1 MRGFFLCAASLAAA
15 VLSGGFALAQTP
27 LLGSGP
33 PGGQADE
40 ITGDDAPVPSLPNPF
55 SRFNLDR
62 LWAAPGQKKAQE
74 GLGEDDLGGDGRK
87 PAGQSGVAAPARGTA
102 QKSGAEA
109 EQLKKALAPK
119 PTPEAARKKMLD
131 ALFERLRQASD
142 PEDAHHIAESIER
155 LWLQSQSDTAN
166 LLMQRVTASVMAEQ
180 YPLALSLLDRLVALA
195 PDWAEAWNQRA
206 TTRFLT
212 GDTDG
217 AMADIDQVIKL
228 EPRHFGALAGMGMI
242 LRGAGLN
249 KSALEIFNKV
259 LGIYPLETDIRK
271 LTEKLTLEV
280 EGQDI

>member
-1 MRGFFLCAASLAAA
+1 MRGYFLCAASLAAA

-217 AMADIDQVIKL
+217 AMSDIDQVIKL

-259 LGIYPLETDIRK
+259 LGIYPLEADIRK

>member
-1 MRGFFLCAASLAAA
+1 MRGYFLCAASLAAA

-74 GLGEDDLGGDGRK
+74 GLGEDDLGRDGRK

-142 PEDAHHIAESIER
+142 LEDAHHIAESIER

-259 LGIYPLETDIRK
+259 LGIYPLEADIRK

>member
-1 MRGFFLCAASLAAA
+1 MRGYFLCAASLAAA

-33 PGGQADE
+33 PSGQADE

-142 PEDAHHIAESIER
+142 PDDAKHIAESIER

-259 LGIYPLETDIRK
+259 LGIYPLEADIRK

>member
-1 MRGFFLCAASLAAA
+1 MRGYFLCAASLAAA

-33 PGGQADE
+33 PSGQADE

-74 GLGEDDLGGDGRK
+74 GLGEDDLGGDGLK
-87 PAGQSGVAAPARGTA
+87 PAGQSGGAAPARGTA

-259 LGIYPLETDIRK
+259 LGIYPLEADIRK